1 MSSKLL
7 ALPGPATRLA
17 KRKAKTRIVCEYRG
31 REQRLVKK
39 TFPTGHVF
47 HYTGSKGQ
55 ERRTRAELPCGN
67 VHHLEGHKGRER
79 LVRTEDRAGTGNVYH
94 YSVIDGRNAWERCE
108 LPNGAVEH
116 FRRIKNRSKM
126 GVVIARSHFVHPD
139 GCVTHYAG
147 ERLYHERRVR
157 YEVPP
162 EATTRPGDWPH
173 GYVLHYEG
181 ESHGERLVCKEVPER
196 SGTTMWYFDG
206 DPGEEY
212 ETNVDWADGRKSIIG
227 FHGELET
234 TTYPNGKMAHYSPG
248 GHAGSH
254 VHGPVSLWS
263 VEHLD
268 GTQDFFHDHAQD
280 DTDDED
286 ASWNV
291 REDCISKER
300 LSERVYPNGDR
311 HYFCPYNDNRTT
323 QIHRAVGG
331 HLVPVRPAQVL
342 WYRVR
347 EWFKRRTIVLHWQEQ
362 TQMRL
367 YGPSGTGRLAD
378 HAAFVSEFV
387 N

>member
-1 MSSKLL
+1 MTVDLQNKPANFTSVYSRAVATEPHPTL
-7 ALPGPATRLA
+7 ARA
-17 KRKAKTRIVCEYRG
+17 K
-31 REQRLVKK
+31 
-39 TFPTGHVF
+39 
-47 HYTGSKGQ
+47 
-55 ERRTRAELPCGN
+55 
-67 VHHLEGHKGRER
+67 
-79 LVRTEDRAGTGNVYH
+79 
-94 YSVIDGRNAWERCE
+94 
-108 LPNGAVEH
+108 
-116 FRRIKNRSKM
+116 
-126 GVVIARSHFVHPD
+126 
-139 GCVTHYAG
+139 
-147 ERLYHERRVR
+147 
-157 YEVPP
+157 VP
-162 EATTRPGDWPH
+162 
-173 GYVLHYEG
+173 VL
-181 ESHGERLVCKEVPER
+181 
-196 SGTTMWYFDG
+196 
-206 DPGEEY
+206 
-212 ETNVDWADGRKSIIG
+212 
-227 FHGELET
+227 
-234 TTYPNGKMAHYSPG
+234 
-248 GHAGSH
+248 
-254 VHGPVSLWS
+254 
-263 VEHLD
+263 EHLD

-323 QIHRAVGG
+323 QIHRAVEG

>member
-1 MSSKLL
+1 MLGGSPLPWWAVDAHAISL
-7 ALPGPATRLA
+7 AA
-17 KRKAKTRIVCEYRG
+17 
-31 REQRLVKK
+31 
-39 TFPTGHVF
+39 F
-47 HYTGSKGQ
+47 
-55 ERRTRAELPCGN
+55 RAQ
-67 VHHLEGHKGRER
+67 
-79 LVRTEDRAGTGNVYH
+79 T
-94 YSVIDGRNAWERCE
+94 INA
-108 LPNGAVEH
+108 
-116 FRRIKNRSKM
+116 S
-126 GVVIARSHFVHPD
+126 FV
-139 GCVTHYAG
+139 
-147 ERLYHERRVR
+147 
-157 YEVPP
+157 
-162 EATTRPGDWPH
+162 RPGCGVFEQKVSEAAH
-173 GYVLHYEG
+173 G
-181 ESHGERLVCKEVPER
+181 RFILVAPCA
-196 SGTTMWYFDG
+196 
-206 DPGEEY
+206 PGEEY

-323 QIHRAVGG
+323 QIHRAVEG